1 MNNIIIATQ
10 NQLLPRTDRET
21 RSACT
26 LFLEITPSCE
36 GYYAQLPLC
45 LPVGK
50 YSPSVRELVA
60 VSEKATETGVTL
72 LRPGTRVGDLY
83 SAPVKTVQ
91 EYSSLSPL
99 RPGHA
104 IGLDVIDF
112 RSVTESN
119 ETILKPGMTVAMHP
133 AVLRELGGEGVGMGY
148 TYLITETGAEK
159 LSKFDLHKLG

>member
-36 GYYAQLPLC
+36 GYYAQ
-45 LPVGK
+45 
-50 YSPSVRELVA
+50 
-60 VSEKATETGVTL
+60 
-72 LRPGTRVGDLY
+72 LY